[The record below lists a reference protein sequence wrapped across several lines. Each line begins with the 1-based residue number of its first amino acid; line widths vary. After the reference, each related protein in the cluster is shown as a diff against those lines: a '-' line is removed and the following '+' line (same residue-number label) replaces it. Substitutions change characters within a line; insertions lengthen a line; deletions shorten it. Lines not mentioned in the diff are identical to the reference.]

1 MNDYQL
7 NDIYERI
14 NNLEFDFTENNNPQ
28 NDFGLN

>member
-14 NNLEFDFTENNNPQ
+14 NNLEFDFTENNNPK
-28 NDFGLN
+28 NDFELN

>member
-14 NNLEFDFTENNNPQ
+14 NNLEFDFTENNNLQ
-28 NDFGLN
+28 NDFELN